1 MKFTIPLPPRTK
13 KNSQQIT
20 KNGIIIQSKTYRQ
33 YEKDCGWF
41 IPKVDAPIGYK
52 INLKAA
58 FYIEADRKSDLVG
71 YLQAIQD
78 ILVKYGVLEDDNRRI
93 VYSTDGSYVDVD
105 RKNPRTEIEITE
117 VKKDG

>member
-13 KNSQQIT
+13 KNSQQII
-20 KNGIIIQSKTYRQ
+20 KNGIIIQSKAYRQ

-41 IPKVDAPIGYK
+41 IPKCEAINYPV
-52 INLKAA
+52 NLKAV
-58 FYIEADRKSDLVG
+58 FYIDADRKSDLVG

-93 VYSTDGSYVDVD
+93 VHSTDGSYVDVD
-105 RKNPRTEIEITE
+105 RKNPRVEIEITE
-117 VKKDG
+117 V